1 MNNETELSE
10 RIGVDTAPAPAQ
22 TNGAQIY
29 HGRIAD
35 LLDDVTVG
43 AQPVATAE
51 ETLDELFAGQI
62 VPPAPAPTPAPPP
75 APQARGS
82 EPPAAASPVASQL
95 SQPPAPVA
103 APPCTTGRPRRT
115 LWIARRSASGRQPGQ
130 SAAIGPTCRA
140 ACHASAR
147 RQPAVHFG
155 RRRVA
160 GSTCRVV
167 CSGAR

>member
-75 APQARGS
+75 APPARGS
-82 EPPAAASPVASQL
+82 EPPAAAPPVASQL

-103 APPCTTGRPRRT
+103 APPALPASLGEPSG
-115 LWIARRSASGRQPGQ
+115 LPAAAPAVASQVSQPPSAPP
-130 SAAIGPTCRA
+130 AAPPVMPA
-140 ACHASAR
+140 AR